1 MDSFTAAL
9 HSHHSTRSEFHA
21 SAADMRWPAGTVL
34 RSASGLAYARGSLG
48 GSAAPAQIA
57 VVLTHALGYC
67 KEIWC
72 PTLHHL
78 SKLVRNRVE
87 FLALDF
93 SGHGASRPPRNYDW
107 NRCHVDEVAEVLR
120 AESLPENL
128 IGVGHSMGGATLVA
142 LELRNPGTLSR
153 VAAIEPPLFT
163 RLTAGI
169 GRAATAAGLNPIAAA
184 ARRRRRVWPDADAAR
199 EHIGRRLAA
208 DWDPAALDAYIAHAL
223 RPDADRGGVELAC
236 DPETEALAVSSPGE
250 SVGSLTSGYSGL
262 CAFTLVTC
270 ERSRF
275 SPLGPMVPN
284 APYYEHLIAPAL
296 GAAVQRLDGVSHLAP
311 HEDPKAVAALI
322 AAEVHAAVTDDRS

>member
-1 MDSFTAAL
+1 
-9 HSHHSTRSEFHA
+9 
-21 SAADMRWPAGTVL
+21 MRWPAGTVL

-48 GSAAPAQIA
+48 GSAAPAQSA

-67 KEIWC
+67 KELWL

-93 SGHGASRPPRNYDW
+93 SGHGASRPAPRNYDW

-120 AESLPENL
+120 EESLPDNL

-142 LELRNPGTLSR
+142 LELRIPGTLSR

-223 RPDADRGGVELAC
+223 RPDADRGGVALAC

-250 SVGSLTSGYSGL
+250 SVGSLTSGYSGRV

-322 AAEVHAAVTDDRS
+322 AAEVHAAVSRHR